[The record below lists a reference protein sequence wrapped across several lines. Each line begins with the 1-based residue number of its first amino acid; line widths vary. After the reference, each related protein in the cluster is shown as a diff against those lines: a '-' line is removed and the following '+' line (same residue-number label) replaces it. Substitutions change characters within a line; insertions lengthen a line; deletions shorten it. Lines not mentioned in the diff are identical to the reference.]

1 MRILGLSIMIGLL
14 LATSSMAD
22 DDLTTARGIVE
33 QQIVAFLKDDI
44 DTAYSFAAPGVKN
57 LYPEPQRFVDMVKR
71 NYQPVY
77 RPGNYAFGRALSDTD
92 GNTIALELLIT
103 GPKGKDWRAV
113 YVLKRQ
119 DGGDFQITGV
129 RLSKLKSPAI

>member
-1 MRILGLSIMIGLL
+1 MRILGLSIMVGLL
-14 LATSSMAD
+14 LTTVSLAE

-33 QQIVAFLKDDI
+33 KQIVAFLKDDV
-44 DTAYSFAAPGVKN
+44 DTAYSYAAPGVKT

-71 NYQPVY
+71 RYQPVY
-77 RPGNYAFGRALSDTD
+77 RPGNYAFGRAHSDTD

-119 DGGDFQITGV
+119 DDGTFQIARV
-129 RLSKLKSPAI
+129 RLSKLKSPAV